1 MKSYFCLKEEKILA
15 RDKKG
20 DRHFVFPLG
29 AGTRDQKSGI
39 LSRGYRIY
47 NTWNEVK

>member
-20 DRHFVFPLG
+20 DRQKVAFFQGATAFIILG
-29 AGTRDQKSGI
+29 MK
-39 LSRGYRIY
+39 
-47 NTWNEVK
+47 